1 METHIESIQSQLFKS
16 KLTVTGPFVSSGGYT
31 LTGTGTVGAGLTL
44 TSPTLTTP
52 AITGGTLTTTTI
64 SGAIMADEK
73 VLAASQT
80 IDAST
85 TLATITGFSWTV
97 VAGATYVFDVEL
109 PITCT
114 TNAGIAVG
122 FGLTTATLT
131 SIRYNFYVST
141 AADNS
146 TAVSGTGTTA
156 TSGTKIINTKTAAYT
171 MARVSGSMVVNAGGT
186 FAFQAAQ
193 ETSGTGGDVTV
204 ILIGSRGKLRRVA

>member
-1 METHIESIQSQLFKS
+1 MADPHIEQFEWSFRGG
-16 KLTVTGPFVSSGGYT
+16 LTSTGPNALSGT
-31 LTGTGTVGAGLTL
+31 TTVGSGATF

-52 AITGGTLTTTTI
+52 AITGGTQTTTTI
-64 SGAIMADEK
+64 SGAINADWK

-85 TLATITGFSWTV
+85 TLATITGFSWSV

-146 TAVSGTGTTA
+146 TAVSGTGTTT

-171 MARVSGSMVVNAGGT
+171 MARVTGSMVVNAAGT

-193 ETSGTGGDVTV
+193 ETSGTGGDVSIV
-204 ILIGSRGKLRRVA
+204 LIGSKALLRRVA